1 MTQLIEI
8 FQPLYPY
15 TMLLVFLFFAIRD
28 DYKKNFKLKSKF
40 LTFLIYFSIA
50 IYVASFIANYSRV
63 ELFWLFWFVRD
74 FLIFVLLLILWHFI
88 SRYLRIAFGAVILLG
103 LYYQYHSTGK
113 LFFVDFNKY
122 EVAPY
127 DNSEILLQLKDTASL
142 EQLKTILQEYNPQIS
157 KTFDEVEVDK
167 KDTAKNE
174 LEDYYSLDIDA
185 NYLRDMPKIVKKL
198 NKSGI
203 VEWVEKDKIFA
214 LDSFEYK
221 HVDTTVRYKF
231 LTGLNDKFIDKNWGY
246 KYWNEKQ
253 LYRYLS
259 ANKGVKKARVFILD
273 TGVEATHEDLK
284 ENYIS
289 LNPEYDYDMRG
300 HGTHCAGIAGAITNN
315 NKGVASVNLTN
326 DFFTITGVKVLNDK
340 GVGKQKT
347 IIDGIILAANSGAD
361 VISMSLSI
369 PVSAQREKAFNSAIK
384 YANTRGCI
392 VVVAAGNKYENAKF
406 YAPARCENVI
416 TVAAVDEE
424 MRKADFSN
432 DVTEIAMKV
441 CAPGVNIYSTYP
453 NNSYKTLQ
461 GTSMA
466 TPYVA
471 GLLGIMKSFNP
482 SLTTKQAYEILN
494 LTGLSTNNTPA
505 TGKFIQPLEAI
516 KLLNNQEINREY
528 KIKYFIEKLFVF

>member
-1 MTQLIEI
+1 MTQIIEI

-15 TMLLVFLFFAIRD
+15 TMLLVFMFFAIRD
-28 DYKKNFKLKSKF
+28 DYKKNFKQKSIF
-40 LTFLIYFSIA
+40 LTILIYLSIA
-50 IYVASFIANYSRV
+50 IYLISFASNYSRI
-63 ELFWLFWFVRD
+63 ELFWIFWFIRD
-74 FLIFVLLLILWHFI
+74 FIIFIVLLILWHFI
-88 SRYLRIAFGAVILLG
+88 SRYLRIAFGMVILLG

-122 EVAPY
+122 EVSPY

-142 EQLKTILQEYNPQIS
+142 EQLKIVLEEYNPHIS
-157 KTFDEVEVDK
+157 KTFEKLEVDK
-167 KDTAKNE
+167 KDTSKNE

-221 HVDTTVRYKF
+221 HVDTTIRYKF

-284 ENYIS
+284 DNYVS

-300 HGTHCAGIAGAITNN
+300 HGTHCAGIAGAMSNN
-315 NKGVASVNLTN
+315 YKGVASMNLTN
-326 DFFTITGVKVLNDK
+326 DFFTITSVKVLNDK

-384 YANTRGCI
+384 YANTRGAI
-392 VVVAAGNKYENAKF
+392 VVVAAGNKYDNAKF

-424 MRKADFSN
+424 MKKADFSN

-441 CAPGVNIYSTYP
+441 CAPGVNIFSTYP

-482 SLTTKQAYEILN
+482 NLTTKQAYQVLN

-516 KLLNNQEINREY
+516 KLLNNQELDREY
-528 KIKYFIEKLFVF
+528 RLKYFIEKLFVF